1 MTPQFLILIPA
12 DSNSEYLVEGAHGV
26 GAVGGR
32 DHVRL
37 VRDAVLGH
45 LRVHRPGKQ
54 ALKKDIFIR
63 GHSKSTSTGWGY
75 AHERT

>member
-1 MTPQFLILIPA
+1 M
-12 DSNSEYLVEGAHGV
+12 EGSHGV

-37 VRDAVLGH
+37 VRDAVLGN

-54 ALKKDIFIR
+54 AAGKDALLGAIHQVHPLHR
-63 GHSKSTSTGWGY
+63 GRLEVCQKADIGREVAWIQYIT
-75 AHERT
+75 